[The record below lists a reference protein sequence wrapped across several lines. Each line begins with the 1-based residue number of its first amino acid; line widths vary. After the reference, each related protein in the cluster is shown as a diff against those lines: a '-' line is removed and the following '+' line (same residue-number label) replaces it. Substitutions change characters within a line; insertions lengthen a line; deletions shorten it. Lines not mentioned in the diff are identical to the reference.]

1 MTSLVSSCT
10 LPSAPLP
17 AEAAPPF
24 GSPLKAL
31 LRASSLLFCST
42 ETHLGG
48 GEQSRDAG
56 GHCWEQ
62 RVQPCNAF
70 ARSPYLHDTLLL
82 ILCLEV
88 VRPVVC
94 REGERGERGMERTTL
109 QEGTAKGC
117 FQIITARPSSIT
129 TTQPLSVPSSRPSTC
144 PRVQGP
150 PAAGTRRW
158 THVGTERWHSRV
170 TRSKHFFSS
179 AWGRT
184 WQVSRFS
191 FTGGRFICQAA
202 GQKRVKGWG
211 EGS

>member
-48 GEQSRDAG
+48 GSRAG
-56 GHCWEQ
+56 MQEGTAGSKGCSPAMLSH
-62 RVQPCNAF
+62 
-70 ARSPYLHDTLLL
+70 ARHTYTTHSCSSSAWKWYVLLSA
-82 ILCLEV
+82 
-88 VRPVVC
+88 
-94 REGERGERGMERTTL
+94 GRGMERTTF

-129 TTQPLSVPSSRPSTC
+129 TTQPLSVPSSQPSTC